1 MSPSE
6 PIPLE
11 GRRRDFQDNRRRI
24 LAAAREVVAERGP
37 EALTVSDVAHRAG
50 INRTT
55 AYQHFRTRDALVGAV
70 VADLADEV
78 TAMLVERLPIGE
90 RIDRMAHFFLQ
101 HPEVGRLVL
110 HQMLSQNPIPQ
121 RAWDR
126 YVGEIRNLAESDRG
140 QDGVDSEMLGYIL
153 MCVGILWPLLA
164 RMEFDTDE
172 AARHATAR
180 LTREVKRLLLHGLL
194 RPERWPELD
203 AEVRRKQE
211 PPR

>member
-11 GRRRDFQDNRRRI
+11 GRRSDFQDNRRRV
-24 LAAAREVVAERGP
+24 LAAAREVMAERGP

-90 RIDRMAHFFLQ
+90 RIDRMAHFFLE

-121 RAWDR
+121 GAWDR
-126 YVGEIRNLAESDRG
+126 YVGEIRSLAESDRG

-172 AARHATAR
+172 AARHATGR

-203 AEVRRKQE
+203 AEVRREQE

>member
-24 LAAAREVVAERGP
+24 LAAAREVMAERGP

-110 HQMLSQNPIPQ
+110 HQMLSQKPIPQ

-126 YVGEIRNLAESDRG
+126 DVGEIRNLAESDRG

-172 AARHATAR
+172 AARHATTR

-203 AEVRRKQE
+203 AEVRREQE

>member
-172 AARHATAR
+172 AARHATTR

-203 AEVRRKQE
+203 AEVRREQE

>member
-1 MSPSE
+1 MTRSK

-24 LAAAREVVAERGP
+24 LAAARDVVAERGP

-55 AYQHFRTRDALVGAV
+55 AYQHFRTRDALVEAV
-70 VADLADEV
+70 VADLANEV

-90 RIDRMAHFFLQ
+90 RIDRIAHFFLD
-101 HPEVGRLVL
+101 HPEVPRLVL

-126 YVGEIRNLAESDRG
+126 YVGEIRRLVASDRG
-140 QDGVDSEMLGYIL
+140 QDGIDSEMLGYIL
-153 MCVGILWPLLA
+153 MSAGLLWPLRA
-164 RMEFDTDE
+164 RMGFDTDE
-172 AARHATAR
+172 AARRATDR
-180 LTREVKRLLLHGLL
+180 LTREVKRLLLHGVL
-194 RPERWPELD
+194 RPEKWPELE
-203 AEVRRKQE
+203 AELRSEPEPRR
-211 PPR
+211 

>member
-24 LAAAREVVAERGP
+24 LAAAREVMAERGP

-55 AYQHFRTRDALVGAV
+55 AYQHFRTRDALMGAV

-78 TAMLVERLPIGE
+78 AAMLVERLPIGE
-90 RIDRMAHFFLQ
+90 RIDRMAHFFLE

-121 RAWDR
+121 PAWKR
-126 YVGEIRNLAESDRG
+126 YVGEIRRLAESDRG

-172 AARHATAR
+172 AARHATTR

-203 AEVRRKQE
+203 AEVRREQE